1 MSININFIVNEISMF
16 CWLFD
21 YQTLEVYN
29 ALTTKV
35 NRDVPSFNDADTEI
49 NNKIE
54 SEYEI

>member
-1 MSININFIVNEISMF
+1 MF

-49 NNKIE
+49 DNKIE
-54 SEYEI
+54 SENEI